1 MVTKRAIWF
10 YTKDNTATTSGEVV
24 TAKADKYAEI
34 VSKAETLTGAQTRIW
49 YQGNK
54 HTVADKD
61 YDDAYKFILNKATD
75 KGTATYTWF
84 LDQFGNLIGVDT
96 IDSSSYA
103 VLKDIRWIDGKPG
116 AAKATLV
123 YMDGT
128 TSDVESVEVSTL
140 DGIDFDLGNFVERFA
155 DMPVE
160 KAEFGYLNGNYAG
173 VSASS
178 KYNKLYEGIA
188 LFRVDTQKDGD
199 VELKGYDIIKHVAGT
214 TLNTDASSFRGEEN
228 EKINLNNNTQFLVR
242 SENEK
247 GEFVYNNYSRNNL
260 PQFEDESVEAYYYV
274 GVDGYAKYVYVKNA
288 ELASDFGD
296 HVFVPKTGYSLIVD
310 KYKNTYEMSVVIDGK
325 ERTIQT
331 NEAIA
336 AYLSANAGKL
346 FHVEWGKLA
355 DNGRVPYGFV
365 KSAVLVNE
373 YEDYDDNSTVANNA
387 AHKDYVCDYITY
399 SSKNQIKAGTIQ
411 SDSTKYN
418 WQLTDKTVYIG
429 VDGKEFTTLTTSDI
443 QDHDIWVI
451 GTLTRGS
458 YEYASVVYVGEK
470 LDKSVAL
477 DVTAKDGSVVYNA
490 ETKTFAFTSKKD
502 ATADD
507 LTFTANDANS
517 VIVYADKAK
526 LESAKENFTT
536 AQKEPLTVTVW
547 NEAATESQAYTVT
560 FDWDTKATGNMIVS
574 GNVDGSNFIIKDL
587 KYAVNHLQ
595 NAFNDANEL
604 ILTGSKDVTLT
615 VSEVSEGATVRVGS
629 FVNTTTID
637 KDKAIQMKADLETGT
652 TVTVKNATQQTGGV
666 IVVEVTS
673 ESGVA
678 NYYVWKLTAAQG

>member
-1 MVTKRAIWF
+1 
-10 YTKDNTATTSGEVV
+10 
-24 TAKADKYAEI
+24 
-34 VSKAETLTGAQTRIW
+34 
-49 YQGNK
+49 
-54 HTVADKD
+54 
-61 YDDAYKFILNKATD
+61 
-75 KGTATYTWF
+75 
-84 LDQFGNLIGVDT
+84 
-96 IDSSSYA
+96 
-103 VLKDIRWIDGKPG
+103 
-116 AAKATLV
+116 
-123 YMDGT
+123 
-128 TSDVESVEVSTL
+128 
-140 DGIDFDLGNFVERFA
+140 
-155 DMPVE
+155 
-160 KAEFGYLNGNYAG
+160 
-173 VSASS
+173 
-178 KYNKLYEGIA
+178 
-188 LFRVDTQKDGD
+188 
-199 VELKGYDIIKHVAGT
+199 
-214 TLNTDASSFRGEEN
+214 
-228 EKINLNNNTQFLVR
+228 
-242 SENEK
+242 
-247 GEFVYNNYSRNNL
+247 
-260 PQFEDESVEAYYYV
+260 
-274 GVDGYAKYVYVKNA
+274 
-288 ELASDFGD
+288 
-296 HVFVPKTGYSLIVD
+296 
-310 KYKNTYEMSVVIDGK
+310 
-325 ERTIQT
+325 
-331 NEAIA
+331 
-336 AYLSANAGKL
+336 
-346 FHVEWGKLA
+346 
-355 DNGRVPYGFV
+355 
-365 KSAVLVNE
+365 
-373 YEDYDDNSTVANNA
+373 
-387 AHKDYVCDYITY
+387 
-399 SSKNQIKAGTIQ
+399 
-411 SDSTKYN
+411 
-418 WQLTDKTVYIG
+418 VYIG